1 MEDKNRKNNLQE
13 EELMRE
19 LIRSGKTQAS
29 ENLKCR
35 IMQQIQTEQALKSRT
50 ESLAPKRQENI
61 WDEFKTIFGI
71 MYAVLA
77 VVAAGTFFLKGKEFF
92 LSAQFWNIVI
102 VVASVFSIFW
112 MITCLDSHLR
122 EKKGKKLLPKKDKAG
137 E

>member
-1 MEDKNRKNNLQE
+1 MEDKNRKNNLRE
-13 EELMRE
+13 DELMRE
-19 LIRSGKTQAS
+19 LVRYGKTSAP
-29 ENLKCR
+29 ENLKYR
-35 IMQQIQTEQALKSRT
+35 IMHQIQTEQALKSRQEFPT
-50 ESLAPKRQENI
+50 RRRQENI
-61 WDEFKTIFGI
+61 WGEFKTIFGI

-122 EKKGKKLLPKKDKAG
+122 EKKRKKASSEKR
-137 E
+137 

>member
-1 MEDKNRKNNLQE
+1 MEDKNRINNLSE

-19 LIRSGKTQAS
+19 LIRYGKTPAP
-29 ENLKCR
+29 ENLKYR
-35 IMQQIQTEQALKSRT
+35 IMQQIQTEQALKSRQEFPT
-50 ESLAPKRQENI
+50 QRRRENI
-61 WDEFKTIFGI
+61 WGEFKTIFGI

-77 VVAAGTFFLKGKEFF
+77 VIVAGTFFLKGKEFF
-92 LSAQFWNIVI
+92 LSTQFWNIVI

-122 EKKGKKLLPKKDKAG
+122 EKKEKKLLPKKDKAG

>member
-1 MEDKNRKNNLQE
+1 MEDKNKKNKLRE

-19 LIRSGKTQAS
+19 LVRYGKTSAP
-29 ENLKCR
+29 ENLKYR
-35 IMQQIQTEQALKSRT
+35 IMHQIQTEQALKSRQEFPT
-50 ESLAPKRQENI
+50 RRRQENI
-61 WDEFKTIFGI
+61 WGEFKTIFGI

-77 VVAAGTFFLKGKEFF
+77 AIAAGAFFIRGKDCF
-92 LSAQFWNIVI
+92 LSTQFWNTVI

-122 EKKGKKLLPKKDKAG
+122 EKKEKKLLSKKDKAG

>member
-35 IMQQIQTEQALKSRT
+35 IMQQIQTEQALTSRT
-50 ESLAPKRQENI
+50 ESLAPKRQESI
-61 WDEFKTIFGI
+61 WGEFKTIFGI

-92 LSAQFWNIVI
+92 LSVQFWNIVI

-122 EKKGKKLLPKKDKAG
+122 EKKEKKLLPKKDKAG

>member
-1 MEDKNRKNNLQE
+1 MEDKNRINNLSE

-19 LIRSGKTQAS
+19 LIRYGKTPAP
-29 ENLKCR
+29 ENLKYR
-35 IMQQIQTEQALKSRT
+35 IMQQIQTEQALKSRQEFPT
-50 ESLAPKRQENI
+50 QRRRENI
-61 WDEFKTIFGI
+61 WGEFKTIFGI

-92 LSAQFWNIVI
+92 LSTQFWNIVI

-112 MITCLDSHLR
+112 MITCLDGHLR
-122 EKKGKKLLPKKDKAG
+122 EKKEKKLLPKKDKAG